1 MIARV
6 EDLSIFGAPPAPVT
20 PKAPTEIRT
29 ASRTHTI
36 NPVTDS
42 TLQNAAETQVVDDCD
57 EDIGFFANNINNED
71 EDGEAAVEARA
82 RTATIISNTPH
93 RRSYPPASQ
102 GQYESQDPYT
112 AHRSD
117 LDQDEKNWKRWHEQE
132 LPQAFSQLI
141 PERQNACLVCKISKD
156 IIEMEPL
163 NSTDSDS
170 KQHPLFPASNAST

>member
-6 EDLSIFGAPPAPVT
+6 EDLSIFGTPPAPVT
-20 PKAPTEIRT
+20 PKVPTETRT

-42 TLQNAAETQVVDDCD
+42 TLQNAAEAQVVDDCN

-82 RTATIISNTPH
+82 RTPPIISNTPH

-112 AHRSD
+112 AHQSD
-117 LDQDEKNWKRWHEQE
+117 L
-132 LPQAFSQLI
+132 
-141 PERQNACLVCKISKD
+141 ER
-156 IIEMEPL
+156 
-163 NSTDSDS
+163 
-170 KQHPLFPASNAST
+170 